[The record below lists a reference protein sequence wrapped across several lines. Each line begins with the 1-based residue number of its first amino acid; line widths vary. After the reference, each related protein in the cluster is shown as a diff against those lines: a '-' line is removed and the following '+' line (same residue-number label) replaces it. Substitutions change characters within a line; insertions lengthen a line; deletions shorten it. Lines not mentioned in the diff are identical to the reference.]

1 MHQFNLW
8 LVNFTD
14 LLMTFDIIVLFSLVR
29 GIFAA
34 LGLPIVLVSVFVSL
48 FGSFITSRLFFM
60 FWGVS
65 FWPLISR

>member
-14 LLMTFDIIVLFSLVR
+14 LLMTFDIVVLFSLVR

-34 LGLPIVLVSVFVSL
+34 LGLPIVLVSVHLYCLGHLSPVDYSL
-48 FGSFITSRLFFM
+48 CLGK
-60 FWGVS
+60 VP